1 MCVFMTVLGK
11 CCKGKE
17 LLYRSMKVEQRAN
30 AACVWSKK
38 IQDTGIKCDNVS
50 WSVFADI
57 LHSYVIWVWLC
68 TFQVFQT
75 K

>member
-57 LHSYVIWVWLC
+57 LQLRDMGVALYIPSIPN
-68 TFQVFQT
+68 
-75 K
+75 